1 MGIRFG
7 LFADLHSS
15 LPGTEARGSS
25 MRTADDLRKG
35 MARFADAGASF
46 AVCLGDCLQ
55 PAHDRAEQYEQMKAL
70 VRDWSG
76 YGFPVHIAPGNHEF
90 QQLSFPDYLEIF
102 QTDRTWYSFLLGGN
116 RFVFLDTAFNPDGTH
131 FSEDN
136 FDWRFAKIPD
146 AEVSWLKKLLSV
158 PARTFVFTHY
168 NLYFTPG
175 EAEAEWYQAENHAG
189 IRAILEESDCVEA
202 VFQAH
207 LHEFR
212 SLSLNGI
219 RYVTVPS
226 PERSPEYSPD
236 DFPLVEILES
246 GFLYNGKVL

>member
-35 MARFADAGASF
+35 MARFAGEGVSF

-55 PAHDRAEQYEQMKAL
+55 PASDRAAQYEQMKAL

-76 YGFPVHIAPGNHEF
+76 YGFPVHITPGNHEF
-90 QQLSFPDYLEIF
+90 QQLSFADYLEIF
-102 QTDRTWYSFLLGGN
+102 QTDRTWYSFSLGGI

-146 AEVSWLKKLLSV
+146 EEAAWLKKLLSV
-158 PARTFVFTHY
+158 PARTFVFAHY
-168 NLYFTPG
+168 NLFFAPG
-175 EAEAEWYQAENHAG
+175 EPEAEWYQIGNHAE
-189 IRAILEESDCVEA
+189 IRAVLEASGCVEA

-212 SLSLNGI
+212 SLERNGI
-219 RYVTVPS
+219 RYVNVPS
-226 PERSPEYSPD
+226 PERSPAYSPD
-236 DFPLVEILES
+236 DFPVAEILDS
-246 GFLYNGKVL
+246 GFLYNGKKL